1 MPKVSRNVHCGIDID
16 ESAGTLAVNALTT
29 REQTVSEHFV
39 LRDTA
44 ATGKPSR
51 LASLAIAA
59 LILAVAFTLGTAAV
73 RLTQTW
79 ILLGIFLL
87 AAVLGF
93 GGVALAKRW
102 PLLSQSIARERQF
115 LLIGTLFCASLYP
128 WFATDPY
135 QVHVVAVGGIYAL
148 MAIGL
153 NVTTGYAGLA
163 DFGYIAYYAI
173 GAYTS
178 ALLNVKFGWNFWFSF
193 PAAGLMAAI
202 LSIPASIPAIRV
214 RGHYLALVTLGYSY
228 IVIQLITNMQSI
240 TGGTQGVSGIAP
252 PSIFGH
258 SFQASITAFGKA
270 LPYQA
275 NFYYLV
281 LIVLTC
287 AVIACGRLSASRWG
301 RGWAA
306 MRSDEVA
313 ANSSGLRL
321 PKLKLIA
328 FATGASLGGFAGA
341 IYAHLVG
348 FIDPS
353 TFRFMDSIFLL
364 AIVAIGN
371 WRIGGVIAS
380 ALLFTILPEKLRVFE
395 DWRLLIFGIVLLVLM
410 LVRGRQMVRGRT

>member
-1 MPKVSRNVHCGIDID
+1 MSENI
-16 ESAGTLAVNALTT
+16 AL
-29 REQTVSEHFV
+29 H
-39 LRDTA
+39 DA
-44 ATGKPSR
+44 PPPGKPSR
-51 LASLAIAA
+51 SASLAIAA

-79 ILLGIFLL
+79 LLLGTFAL
-87 AAVLGF
+87 AALLGF
-93 GGVALAKRW
+93 GGAALAKRW
-102 PLLSQSIARERQF
+102 PLLSQSIATERQF
-115 LLIGTLFCASLYP
+115 LLIGTLFCAGLYP

-135 QVHVVAVGGIYAL
+135 QIHVVVLGGLYAL

-178 ALLNVKFGWNFWFSF
+178 ALLNVKFGWNFWIAL
-193 PAAGLMAAI
+193 PAAGLMAAV

-214 RGHYLALVTLGYSY
+214 RGHYLALVTLGYAY

-258 SFQASITAFGKA
+258 SFQTPITVFGKT

-281 LIVLTC
+281 LVILTC
-287 AVIACGRLSASRWG
+287 AVVACGRLSSSRWG
-301 RGWAA
+301 RAWTA

-313 ANSSGLRL
+313 ARSSGLRL

-328 FATGASLGGFAGA
+328 FATGASLGGIAGA
-341 IYAHLVG
+341 IYAHLIG

-353 TFRFMDSIFLL
+353 TFRFIDSIFLL

-380 ALLFTILPEKLRVFE
+380 ALLFTILPEKLRAFE
-395 DWRLLIFGIVLLVLM
+395 DWRLLIFGTVLLVLM
-410 LVRGRQMVRGRT
+410 LIRGRQMARGRT